1 MTNVELKQRG
11 FTLIELLIFLG
22 VLAVVGVW
30 VATQGSNVLSGS
42 KTERAYQQ
50 IDAIMK
56 AAEEYRQQP
65 SRRGSFAGISIQ
77 NLVNEGY
84 PLDPLTT
91 GTSQNVYGMTVTIT
105 SSGNVN
111 AQLLY
116 TTPSTQDCN
125 QLDQRFTNSS
135 KLQTAPTCT
144 GGRLNLMLE

>member
-1 MTNVELKQRG
+1 MKINQRG

-65 SRRGSFAGISIQ
+65 NRRGSFTGISITS
-77 NLVNEGY
+77 LVTEGY

-91 GTSQNVYGMTVTIT
+91 GTNQNVYGMTVTIA
-105 SSGNVN
+105 SSGNTN
-111 AQLLY
+111 ALLVY
-116 TTPSTQDCN
+116 NTPGTQDCN
-125 QLDQRFTNSS
+125 QLDQRFTTSS
-135 KLQTAPTCT
+135 KLASAPTCS
-144 GGRLNLMLE
+144 GNNLQLLIE